1 MIITYMKMLCIKS
14 ISAECMNEQI
24 NFPVISDYKIFLEDL
39 YDTYEIQKG
48 KRLLRIKKIY
58 SDTKGKYIV
67 YLDSNN
73 KEIFNSSKEAAE
85 YVYKLSLLLTKY
97 LENLI
102 HDYNGIQFKIQP
114 LVLCLSGKDFTL
126 YNKIKSEIDEEIYH
140 LSFRYAGHDN
150 HMFFKKLKNIEE
162 RIIQLSL
169 IKPVQPQTKH
179 LNYGRNIII

>member
-1 MIITYMKMLCIKS
+1 MEILCIKS
-14 ISAECMNEQI
+14 MSAECMNDQI
-24 NFPVISDYKIFLEDL
+24 KFPVAKDYKIFLEDL

-58 SDTKGKYIV
+58 PGTNGKYIV

-73 KEIFNSSKEAAE
+73 KEVFNSSKEAAE
-85 YVYKLSLLLTKY
+85 YVYKLSLILTNY
-97 LENLI
+97 LETLI
-102 HDYNGIQFKIQP
+102 QEYNSVQFKIQP
-114 LVLCLSGKDFTL
+114 LVLSLSGNDFTL
-126 YNKIKSEIDEEIYH
+126 YNKIKGEIDEEIYH

-150 HMFFKKLKNIEE
+150 HMFFKKLKNIQE

-169 IKPVQPQTKH
+169 IKPAQPQTKH